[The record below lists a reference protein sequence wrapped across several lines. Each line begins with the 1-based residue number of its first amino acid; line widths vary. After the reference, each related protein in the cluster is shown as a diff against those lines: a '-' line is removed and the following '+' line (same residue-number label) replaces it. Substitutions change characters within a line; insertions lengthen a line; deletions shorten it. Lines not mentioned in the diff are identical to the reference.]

1 MHTHMPA
8 LAHRVSR
15 PRGTGSVGDS
25 VGYRDHSSPDETS
38 DQHNSTDDTSLNT
51 TGLMTPVYIGL
62 AGVMLNYGTYM
73 KRWCAS
79 RKSGASYRSALITL
93 SSCRLLQDVSLSLA
107 TCPSPTLSPTD
118 PVPRGLLTLCPGASS
133 GP

>member
-15 PRGTGSVGDS
+15 PRGTGSEGDS
-25 VGYRDHSSPDETS
+25 VGYRDHNSPDETS

-79 RKSGASYRSALITL
+79 RKSGASYRSL
-93 SSCRLLQDVSLSLA
+93 SSPCLLVVSFKMSRYHL
-107 TCPSPTLSPTD
+107 P
-118 PVPRGLLTLCPGASS
+118 PVPRLLYRLLTLCPADY
-133 GP
+133 